1 MAENASAHSMNYE
14 WRRLGRESAARSG
27 ALGRLDVVVADVGI
41 QTPGAPFASYR
52 VKI

>member
-1 MAENASAHSMNYE
+1 MAENAAAHSMNYE

-27 ALGRLDVVVADVGI
+27 ALGRLDVVVDVGI
-41 QTPGAPFASYR
+41 QTPGAPFARYR